1 MHDSLEPNMYF
12 TSLVLSLSRA
22 AMAQMGKISNPVTG
36 KVERNLLDAKMTIDM
51 MEMLKEKTK
60 GNLSGDEQ
68 KLINNMLADLQLNF
82 ADEAKKDIEKTAE
95 NKQ

>member
-1 MHDSLEPNMYF
+1 
-12 TSLVLSLSRA
+12 
-22 AMAQMGKISNPVTG
+22 MAQMGKISNPVTG